1 MFSGIYATIILGE
14 VQEVP
19 REDSKCL
26 EAVKRPHGVSSL
38 LTAPVVS
45 LSYLGWKGTGRDRSS
60 VTSIHKEY
68 LVAIA
73 SPWGKSNDMVGRQR
87 PLLRHCLQVACQ
99 SQLHESPSASL
110 MEKIIV
116 SSVI

>member
-1 MFSGIYATIILGE
+1 MFSGIHAAIILAE

-19 REDSKCL
+19 RADSKCL

-38 LTAPVVS
+38 LTAPVLS
-45 LSYLGWKGTGRDRSS
+45 LSHLGWKGTGRDK
-60 VTSIHKEY
+60 SIHKEY

-73 SPWGKSNDMVGRQR
+73 SPWGHSNDMDDRQR
-87 PLLRHCLQVACQ
+87 PLLRHGLLVTCR
-99 SQLHESPSASL
+99 SQPHESPSASM

-116 SSVI
+116 I